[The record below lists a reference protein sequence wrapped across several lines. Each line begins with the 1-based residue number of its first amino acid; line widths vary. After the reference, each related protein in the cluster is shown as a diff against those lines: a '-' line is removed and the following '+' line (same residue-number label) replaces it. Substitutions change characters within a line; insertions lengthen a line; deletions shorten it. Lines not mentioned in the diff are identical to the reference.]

1 MTSARAQLEAI
12 DIPADDT
19 VIIFRTQTSGVRGRL
34 VRLGAAV
41 DDILTPHAAPQ
52 IVSEALG
59 EALVLAALTGS
70 VLKSEGQVIF
80 QTRTNGAISF
90 LVADYQAPGQLRGYA
105 RFDAQALDRA
115 GAAPDSVQAPGVV
128 QALGDGHLAMT
139 ISEGP
144 ASERYQGVMALD
156 GAPLA
161 AATAE
166 YFEQREALPTFARA
180 AVAQHYLAAGAAL
193 SSDARPSWRWRAGGI
208 MIQSPD
214 LGRDGMIEGA
224 MGKAAEDWARVRMLA
239 STIEDHELLDPQL
252 PSARLLLR
260 LFHEEGVIVER
271 TVSLRAQCRCSRERI
286 AGVLTSFG
294 ARELADMQDA
304 RGQVSVTCE
313 FCTAVYAFQLSEI
326 GEPQH
331 EPEPR

>member
-1 MTSARAQLEAI
+1 MTSARAQPEAI
-12 DIPADDT
+12 DIPADDS

-34 VRLGAAV
+34 VRLGAAI
-41 DDILTPHAAPQ
+41 DDILTPHAAPH

-70 VLKSEGQVIF
+70 VLKSEGQIIF

-105 RFDAQALDRA
+105 RFDAQALDSA
-115 GAAPDSVQAPGVV
+115 GVALGSV

-139 ISEGP
+139 VSEGP

-156 GAPLA
+156 GASLP

-166 YFEQREALPTFARA
+166 YFEQREALPTFVRA
-180 AVAQHYLAAGAAL
+180 AVAQHYSAVGVAL
-193 SSDARPSWRWRAGGI
+193 GPDARPSWRWRAGGI
-208 MIQSPD
+208 MIQSLE
-214 LGRDGMIEGA
+214 LGRDGLTEGA
-224 MGKAAEDWARVRMLA
+224 AGKAAEDWARVRMLA

-271 TVSLRAQCRCSRERI
+271 AVSLRAQCRCSRERI
-286 AGVLTSFG
+286 ASVLTSFG
-294 ARELADMQDA
+294 AKELADMHDV

-313 FCTAVYAFQLSEI
+313 FCTVVYAFQLAEI
-326 GEPQH
+326 GEPQ
-331 EPEPR
+331 PEPR